1 MPAEPLLLG
10 PFGGGMNTSSD
21 PSAVADE
28 ELVDCKNFELDLD
41 RALKSRPPFVGIAVS
56 GVVVASPIRM
66 LTSAVFA
73 TGTYLI
79 ASTNTQTI
87 AYDGATWTLITNTPS
102 GAAVQYK
109 NKVWIVPLGS
119 TNGGNWDPV
128 SGFVA
133 DTDIPRGTAAVIYK
147 ERLYV
152 VPGRAT
158 GVTNESRLIF
168 SAPGDFG
175 NWPGAN
181 NIDITPGD
189 GRRLMDLIIYNDN
202 LVLFKEDT
210 SYVFTY
216 DIDPADATLR
226 NINTTIGA
234 STEDCVVTY
243 ENSVFIYHE
252 GEVFE
257 MVNYDFARINVKV
270 PFQFDNT
277 GPMPRQRP
285 VSLSILGDRLM
296 VRYFNRMYVYGLRTR
311 TWGRWESLNDR
322 LNNVGH
328 FIVKPSSD
336 LADVNDEY
344 WAGSCLNNDFS
355 VYRFKLLE
363 ESSLKENHLG
373 VNYDINCSILTKN
386 YDLAV
391 SHMFKRLTHWGA
403 DIKTA
408 RNIVGIATPI
418 VVGGETLWADIN
430 LIKTWDELGTW
441 ANPLGPLPSVTTQ
454 VVNSQGAF
462 SIHARFL
469 RALRFRKINFQIHL
483 ITDGTSVQ
491 GPCKIFSVTIHVLTK
506 EVVPKA
512 VN

>member
-28 ELVDCKNFELDLD
+28 ELVDCVNMELDLD
-41 RALKSRPPFVGIAVS
+41 RALKSRPPFVGSTTS
-56 GVVVASPIRM
+56 GFVALSPIRM
-66 LTSAVFA
+66 LGSAVFN
-73 TGTYLI
+73 GISYLI
-79 ASTNTQTI
+79 ASTNTVTI
-87 AYDGATWTLITNTPS
+87 VYNGATWSQITNNPS

-109 NKVWIVPLGS
+109 NKVWLVPLDGAD
-119 TNGGNWDPV
+119 GGNWDPV
-128 SGFVA
+128 GGFTA
-133 DTDIPRGTAAVIYK
+133 DADIPRGTAAVIYK

-152 VPGRAT
+152 VPGRAI

-175 NWPGAN
+175 SWPAAN
-181 NIDITPGD
+181 NVDITPGD
-189 GRRLMDLIIYNDN
+189 GRRLMDLVVYNDN
-202 LVLFKEDT
+202 LVLFKEDST
-210 SYVFTY
+210 YVFTY

-226 NINTTIGA
+226 NISTTIGA

-243 ENSVFIYHE
+243 ENSIFVYHE

-270 PFQFDNT
+270 PFFFDNS

-311 TWGRWESLNDR
+311 TWSRWESVNSG

-328 FIVKPSSD
+328 FIVKPSTD
-336 LADVNDEY
+336 LQDVNDEF
-344 WAGSCLNNDFS
+344 WAGSCLDDDRN
-355 VYRFKLLE
+355 VYRFKLQE
-363 ESSLKENHLG
+363 EPGIVESNSFI
-373 VNYDINCSILTKN
+373 NYDINCSILTKN

-403 DIKTA
+403 DIRTA
-408 RNIVGIATPI
+408 RNVTGIATPI
-418 VVGGETLWADIN
+418 VVGVQTLWSDIN
-430 LIKTWDELGTW
+430 LLKTWDELGTW
-441 ANPLGPLPSVTTQ
+441 ANPLGPLPSVTTE

-462 SIHARFL
+462 SIHVRFL
-469 RALRFRKINFQIHL
+469 RALRFRKINFQL
-483 ITDGTSVQ
+483 QLVTDGSSVQ
-491 GPCKIFSVTIHVLTK
+491 GPCKIFSITIHVLTK